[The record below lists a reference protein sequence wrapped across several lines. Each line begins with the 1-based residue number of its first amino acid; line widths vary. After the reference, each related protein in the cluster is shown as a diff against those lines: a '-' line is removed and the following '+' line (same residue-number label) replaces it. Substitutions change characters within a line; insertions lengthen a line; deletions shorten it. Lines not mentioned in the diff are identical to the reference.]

1 MLMAVAEAFLS
12 FFTPFPAV
20 ACFPAL
26 SGLRLAVLGTCRGC
40 RQGVVRSGRAA
51 DFAVVP
57 LTVLLVGKVIL
68 REIIVV
74 SNTKIRCFLVFIM
87 GVKGYFRA
95 EQKMPAGWQA

>member
-51 DFAVVP
+51 GFAVVP
-57 LTVLLVGKVIL
+57 LAVLLVCKCILGKIFL
-68 REIIVV
+68 TINIKLGLFFLIEI
-74 SNTKIRCFLVFIM
+74 SNF
-87 GVKGYFRA
+87 
-95 EQKMPAGWQA
+95 